1 MNLKA
6 TFSALLFAGLAVPS
20 AFASDGTITF
30 TGEITNVSCS
40 VSGEGNVGPD
50 FTVPMAGV
58 DGSKFTGVGTRV
70 GETGFR
76 LYVGKTGETSCA
88 PGTTVW
94 AAFDPDST
102 LTDPNTGMV
111 RLAGASTAAGVQFRL
126 LNENQEVID
135 IWGDQKV
142 VKKVVGTDNQ
152 TILAHVVAFEQTA
165 ATVAAGTAT
174 GSVKYTLRFEP

>member
-1 MNLKA
+1 
-6 TFSALLFAGLAVPS
+6 
-20 AFASDGTITF
+20 
-30 TGEITNVSCS
+30 
-40 VSGEGNVGPD
+40 
-50 FTVPMAGV
+50 
-58 DGSKFTGVGTRV
+58 
-70 GETGFR
+70 
-76 LYVGKTGETSCA
+76 
-88 PGTTVW
+88 
-94 AAFDPDST
+94 
-102 LTDPNTGMV
+102 MV